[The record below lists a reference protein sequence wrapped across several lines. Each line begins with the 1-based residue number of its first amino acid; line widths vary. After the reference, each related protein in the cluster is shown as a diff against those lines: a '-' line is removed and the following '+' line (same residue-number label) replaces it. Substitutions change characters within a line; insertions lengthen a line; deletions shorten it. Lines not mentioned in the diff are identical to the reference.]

1 MALKKVP
8 PTPRKPLDP
17 GRLVELMN
25 LDIPIGLAKRPY
37 YHWEQLRHRNPPG
50 EYTVEEWW
58 SMCRVNRGIVSHELP
73 MTSESGDHFRY
84 CLTDRIRRALHE
96 IDQKAAGS
104 ISASGLPDDDM
115 RLQFLVDGRIVE
127 AITSAQLEG
136 ASTGHAVAA
145 SMLRSGA
152 DPEDKDQ
159 LMIVNTYLAMN
170 QIAKMPDT
178 LTVPDICALHE
189 QVTRGTLDNELDAGR
204 IQTPEEER
212 VCVRDNRSGAILH
225 EPPPAKLLPKRMK
238 ALRDFANEAK
248 PEKRFLH
255 PVLRAITLHFWLAYD
270 HPFVD
275 GNGRAA
281 RMLYYWLA
289 EKRGFWMLQ
298 YVPISTLLRKQPA
311 KYGMAYQ
318 YVESDGNDLT
328 YFFEYQLDVILK
340 MLNEFLEHVR
350 HRTDETNRLQHRLRS
365 EGFNLRQ
372 LALLSH
378 ALRNPAAT
386 YSAKTH
392 SISHNV
398 SMPTARTDLT
408 RLAEA
413 GYLKTSGRHG
423 KMQLYS
429 RNRAK
434 LKGAG

>member
-1 MALKKVP
+1 MALKKLP
-8 PTPRKPLDP
+8 PTPRDLLKPD
-17 GRLVELMN
+17 RLFELMD
-25 LDIPIGLAKRPY
+25 LEIPIGLAKRPY
-37 YHWEQLRHRNPPG
+37 YHWDQLRHRKPPG
-50 EYTVEEWW
+50 DYTVNEWW
-58 SMCRVNRGIVSHELP
+58 AVCRFRRSIESHELP

-115 RLQFLVDGRIVE
+115 RLQFLVDGQIVE

-159 LMIVNTYLAMN
+159 LMIVNTYLAMKR
-170 QIAKMPDT
+170 IVSMPGK
-178 LTVPDICALHE
+178 LTVPDICSLHE
-189 QVTRGTLDNELDAGR
+189 QVTRGTLDDETDAGR

-212 VCVRDNRSGAILH
+212 VCVRDNRSRAVLH
-225 EPPPAKLLPKRMK
+225 YPPPAKLLPKRIRAMC
-238 ALRDFANEAK
+238 DFANEAK

-255 PVLRAITLHFWLAYD
+255 PVLRAIALHFWLAYD

-298 YVPISTLLRKQPA
+298 YVPISTLLRRQPA

-328 YFFEYQLDVILK
+328 YFFEYQLEVILK

-350 HRTDETNRLQHRLRS
+350 HRTDEISKLQRRLKS
-365 EGFNLRQ
+365 EGFNHRQ

-378 ALRNPAAT
+378 ALRNPAAS

-392 SISHNV
+392 SISHSV
-398 SMPTARTDLT
+398 SMPTARADLT
-408 RLAEA
+408 RLANA
-413 GYLKTSGRHG
+413 GYLKESGRQG
-423 KMQLYS
+423 KMKLYS
-429 RNRAK
+429 RNRAR
-434 LKGAG
+434 LRETR

>member
-1 MALKKVP
+1 MALKKLP
-8 PTPRKPLDP
+8 PTPRKLLDP
-17 GRLVELMN
+17 GRLVELMD
-25 LDIPIGLAKRPY
+25 LDIPIGLGKRPY
-37 YHWEQLRHRNPPG
+37 YHWEQLRHRKPPG
-50 EYTVEEWW
+50 EYSVEEWW
-58 SMCRVNRGIVSHELP
+58 SVCQFRRGIESHELP
-73 MTSESGDHFRY
+73 MASESGTHFRY
-84 CLTDRIRRALHE
+84 CLTDRIRRSLHE

-115 RLQFLVDGRIVE
+115 RLQFLVDGHILE

-170 QIAKMPDT
+170 QIASMPDELKT
-178 LTVPDICALHE
+178 ADICSLHE
-189 QVTRGTLDNELDAGR
+189 QVTRGTLDNALNAGH
-204 IQTPEEER
+204 IQSPNEER

-225 EPPPAKLLPKRMK
+225 EPPPAKLLPKRIQ
-238 ALRDFANEAK
+238 ALCDFANEAK

-255 PVLRAITLHFWLAYD
+255 PVLRAIALHFWLAYD

-298 YVPISTLLRKQPA
+298 YVPISTVLRKQPA

-318 YVESDGNDLT
+318 YVESDRNDLT
-328 YFFEYQLDVILK
+328 YFFEYQLEVILK
-340 MLNEFLEHVR
+340 MLHEFLEHVR
-350 HRTDETNRLQHRLRS
+350 RRTDEVNRLQTRLRS
-365 EGFNLRQ
+365 EGFNHRQ
-372 LALLSH
+372 LAVLSH
-378 ALRNPAAT
+378 ALRNPTAN

-392 SISHNV
+392 SISHDV
-398 SMPTARTDLT
+398 SMPTARSDLT
-408 RLAEA
+408 QLAEA
-413 GYLKTSGRHG
+413 GYLKLSGRQG
-423 KMQLYS
+423 KMQIYS

-434 LKGAG
+434 LRGSA